1 MTDVDSKNA
10 IFEKLIFWQYFCS
23 KDTSALN
30 SSLSRLESFVAS
42 MAWWATCQGKRRWPF
57 VTCIVATPVFFF
69 FSFFFCLLS
78 TFTSA
83 CRQVALFLANKVSIK
98 YIWTWMF
105 SYREPKQP
113 ILIRI
118 SKKLWEINEWYS
130 LNEYIENITSQP
142 TIWNLFGITNSSSC
156 LMCNCYC
163 SYSCIWG
170 SAREQQC
177 SRTLCTFHLCY
188 KM

>member
-1 MTDVDSKNA
+1 MLFSKNWFFDN
-10 IFEKLIFWQYFCS
+10 IFVLKTHLPLIQAWADLRVLLQAWLGGQHVKESGGGHLSHALLPPLCS
-23 KDTSALN
+23 
-30 SSLSRLESFVAS
+30 
-42 MAWWATCQGKRRWPF
+42 
-57 VTCIVATPVFFF
+57 FFF
-69 FSFFFCLLS
+69 FLFCLLS
-78 TFTSA
+78 TFT
-83 CRQVALFLANKVSIK
+83 RQVALFLANKVSIK